1 MEDKIKDISQI
12 ILRAKKVVVFTGAG
26 ISAESGIPTFRGQ
39 GGIWEKYS
47 PAIYGNLPGL
57 ALTFLLRP
65 KKLLSFVTEVYETF
79 SHAQP
84 NSAHRALGR
93 LEQRGRL
100 SSVITQNI
108 DDLQERGGCRNV
120 IKLHGDLYR
129 LRCLKCHAQ
138 RPLDPTNFGLFLQ
151 ELSSTQPGRIGMI
164 RRIREAIPRCLDCGG
179 WMRPDIVFFGEDL
192 PQDEWLHAQSEAQS
206 CELMM
211 VIGTSGLVQPAA
223 SIPYLAKGG
232 GATIVE
238 ITQER
243 SPVSSFVDYILLGK
257 AGDLVPPIVEE
268 VERALPKQKM
278 R

>member
-1 MEDKIKDISQI
+1 MEDMTKEISRKILES
-12 ILRAKKVVVFTGAG
+12 KKVVAFTGAG

-47 PAIYGNLPGL
+47 PAIYGNPPGL

-79 SHAQP
+79 LNAQP
-84 NSAHRALGR
+84 NPAHRALGR

-108 DDLQERGGCRNV
+108 DDLQEKGGCRNV

-164 RRIREAIPRCLDCGG
+164 RRAREAIPRCLDCGG
-179 WMRPDIVFFGEDL
+179 WMRPDIVFFGEGI
-192 PQDEWLHAQSEAQS
+192 PRDEWLHAQSEAQS
-206 CELMM
+206 CDLMM

-223 SIPYLAKGG
+223 SIPYLAKSG

-257 AGDLVPPIVEE
+257 AGELVPPIVEE
-268 VERALPKQKM
+268 VERAITKQKI